1 MKKILIILIAVIA
14 LALIGTGVYLTIST
28 TPDTEEKEE
37 TPKEE
42 EPGSVDPETA
52 TKDFPSIKTQDNKIT
67 LSKTT
72 VYYRDEISAFEL
84 EITSTEAM
92 DELYLLIEFDLE
104 TEKHLRATYLTNV
117 KANEKIKTQIQT
129 DKDLTKAKSWTVKQA
144 TRDEVIAAGF
154 EIATSMKGENNEK

>member
-1 MKKILIILIAVIA
+1 MKKVLIILIAVIA

-42 EPGSVDPETA
+42 PSSVDPETT

-92 DELYLLIEFDLE
+92 AELYLLIEFDLE

-154 EIATSMKGENNEK
+154 EIATSMKGDKNEK

>member
-14 LALIGTGVYLTIST
+14 LALIGTGVDLTIST

-37 TPKEE
+37 KPKE

-84 EITSTEAM
+84 EVTST
-92 DELYLLIEFDLE
+92 
-104 TEKHLRATYLTNV
+104 
-117 KANEKIKTQIQT
+117 
-129 DKDLTKAKSWTVKQA
+129 
-144 TRDEVIAAGF
+144 
-154 EIATSMKGENNEK
+154 